1 MSAALNIFA
10 LTSPLF
16 ALVLIGY
23 LLSRMFGWPKAA
35 SDALTRF
42 VFSVAIPAFL
52 FRLMSDFAGMPHV
65 DARLLFVY
73 FGGCL
78 VVYVIARIAA
88 RYFFAMDGASQSVFA
103 MGGIFSNNVL
113 LGVPMAQITLPPSA
127 MPAVS
132 LVLVFHSLSMWTLV
146 TVSIEWARHRDLS
159 LAGFGKTAKGVV
171 LNPVVAGILAGTAW
185 GFTGLRM
192 PHVIDSTLSLLSAS
206 AVPMSLVALG
216 MGLAEYGIRAG
227 FTQSAAISALKLFAL
242 PACVWALARLAA
254 LPPDETMAVVLLS
267 ALPTGANVYLM
278 ARQFATL
285 EGPIASALVLSTT
298 CASLTT
304 PVALALLAASAH

>member
-1 MSAALNIFA
+1 MRSTLDIFA

-16 ALVLIGY
+16 ALVLVGF
-23 LLSRMFGWPKAA
+23 LLSRMFGWPRAA

-52 FRLMSDFAGMPHV
+52 FRLMSDFAAMPHV
-65 DARLLFVY
+65 DARLLAVY
-73 FGGCL
+73 FGGCAI
-78 VVYVIARIAA
+78 VYVAGRAVA
-88 RYFFAMDGASQSVFA
+88 RYVFHMDGASQAVFA

-113 LGVPMAQITLPPSA
+113 LGVPMAQITLPAAA

-132 LVLVFHSLSMWTLV
+132 LVLVFNSLTLWTLV
-146 TVSIEWARHRDLS
+146 TVSVEWSRHRDLS
-159 LAGFGKTAKGVV
+159 LAGFGHTARRVV

-185 GFTGLRM
+185 GFTGWTL
-192 PHVIDSTLSLLSAS
+192 PHVADATLALLAAA

-216 MGLAEYGIRAG
+216 MGLAEYGVRSGAR
-227 FTQSAAISALKLFAL
+227 QSVAISALKLFAL
-242 PACVWALARLAA
+242 PLAVWTLARVVD
-254 LPPDETMAVVLLS
+254 LPPMETMAVVLLS

-285 EGPIASALVLSTT
+285 EGPVASALVLSTT
-298 CASLTT
+298 LASLTT
-304 PVALALLAASAH
+304 PIALALLAASTH

>member
-1 MSAALNIFA
+1 MREVLNIFA

-16 ALVLIGY
+16 VLVLIGY
-23 LLSRMFGWPKAA
+23 LLTRMFGWPKTA

-78 VVYVIARIAA
+78 AVYAGARAIARYAF
-88 RYFFAMDGASQSVFA
+88 RMDGAAQSVFA

-113 LGVPMAQITLPPSA
+113 LGVPMAQITLPAAS

-132 LVLVFHSLSMWTLV
+132 LVLVFNSLLLWTLV
-146 TVSIEWARHRDLS
+146 TVSVEWARHRDLS
-159 LAGFGKTAKGVV
+159 LAGFGKTARSVV

-185 GFTGLRM
+185 GYTGLRL
-192 PHVIDSTLSLLSAS
+192 PHVADATLALLSAS

-227 FTQSAAISALKLFAL
+227 LRQSMVISALKLFVFPAL
-242 PACVWALARLAA
+242 VWLLARLAA
-254 LPPDETMAVVLLS
+254 LAPAETLAVVLLA

-298 CASLTT
+298 LASLST
-304 PVALALLAASAH
+304 PIALALVAAAAR